1 MKLVTYAYCV
11 YFIIIIFNLFIGRI
25 VFQLITYDVRQG
37 YKQAEFC
44 QVLNIQAWFE
54 F

>member
-1 MKLVTYAYCV
+1 MKLVTYAYC
-11 YFIIIIFNLFIGRI
+11 FFFFFFFLFIGRI
-25 VFQLITYDVRQG
+25 VFQLITYGVCQG
-37 YKQAEFC
+37 YKRVKFC